1 MEISTQPIKLAKS
14 DAVSPHRTS
23 RLFAIFLLACALPM
37 VLLAG
42 PMHSLLSLILHDDT
56 YSHVPLIPAVS
67 GALIWMDRE
76 RVFAR
81 VGRSWLLAGVLL
93 SLGILSFWVSLS
105 NLWVFGAANRPTFLM
120 GGLVLAWAG
129 AFAACFGADAIR
141 KASFELLF
149 LLFAIPIPEPLLS
162 QLITALQTGS
172 ADAADAAY
180 RLLGVP
186 VLRDGYVFSLP
197 GVSIRV
203 AEECSGIRSTLALL
217 ITTVLAGH
225 LWIRSKVGVLLLAV
239 FVVPVA
245 IVKNGLRIVT
255 LSCLAAYVDPSWLQ
269 GRLHRYGGIPFFLL
283 DLLMMG
289 LAFRLVLWWERPR
302 QAARRAVSC

>member
-1 MEISTQPIKLAKS
+1 M
-14 DAVSPHRTS
+14 
-23 RLFAIFLLACALPM
+23 M
-37 VLLAG
+37 VLAFAALCTL
-42 PMHSLLSLILHDDT
+42 PVLVKWLPLTRLLVLMLHDST
-56 YSHVPLIPAVS
+56 YSHIPLIPVVS
-67 GALIWMDRE
+67 GVLIWLDRE
-76 RVFAR
+76 RIFAR
-81 VGRSWLLAGVLL
+81 VSPSWTVAGVSLVL
-93 SLGILSFWVSLS
+93 SVVSFWLS
-105 NLWVFGAANRPTFLM
+105 SANVWEFSVANRPTFLM
-120 GGLVLAWAG
+120 GGLVLAWAS
-129 AFAACFGADAIR
+129 AFAACFGADAVR

-162 QLITALQTGS
+162 HLIGALQTGS

-180 RLLGVP
+180 RIFGVP
-186 VLRDGYVFSLP
+186 VLRDGYVFALP

-225 LWIRSKVGVLLLAV
+225 LWIRSRAGVLLLAIL
-239 FVVPVA
+239 VVPVA

-255 LSCLAAYVDPSWLQ
+255 LSCLAAYVDPSWLY

-289 LAFRLVLWWERPR
+289 LAFRLVLWWQRPK
-302 QAARRAVSC
+302 QASGPAVSY